1 MRGSLG
7 IGLIVGVAL
16 GMVAGAT
23 AMYLA
28 LRPPWGSAASSGL
41 PPATTAPVPN
51 DAGIAKAKP
60 KRHRPHRGAT
70 AGERGWSQDD
80 PEKEPPPQRLQL
92 SVADRTMEWRGD
104 DTSLPPQKIDMSNE
118 SAARSLS
125 DHEIQSTIEA
135 QSGPLRS
142 CVAAS
147 ATNTGLSGT
156 MTVKLVVDGNGR
168 VTKAKLSAFRYM
180 FEQGLLSCVRRA
192 VEPLRFPATGAP
204 TLVTLPVE
212 VH

>member
-1 MRGSLG
+1 M
-7 IGLIVGVAL
+7 
-16 GMVAGAT
+16 
-23 AMYLA
+23 
-28 LRPPWGSAASSGL
+28 
-41 PPATTAPVPN
+41 PA
-51 DAGIAKAKP
+51 DAGSAKAKP
-60 KRHRPHRGAT
+60 KRHRPHRVAT

-80 PEKEPPPQRLQL
+80 TEKEPPPQRLQL

-142 CVAAS
+142 CVATS
-147 ATNTGLSGT
+147 ATNTELSGT

-192 VEPLRFPATGAP
+192 VESLRFPATGAP
-204 TLVTLPVE
+204 TLVTLPME